1 MTVMSV
7 ADGLPCLPAGFYN
20 GLGMIP
26 SGGLSPVRTASR
38 LESLREKPIFDFFP
52 ALCELQ
58 PEIAELHFAT
68 YRRRPG
74 LSERLR
80 ERLEPKDHDLRE
92 SAEQLSAQGI
102 EFWDAVLSLALER
115 GTLRESFVEAAILHN
130 FNLPERGFVLSREQ
144 VLNHGIAELVPALG
158 AGEGLLVRSELRL
171 ESGKTALL
179 PMLDFTCP
187 CRGENARAIRKLV
200 KLAGSPAGVL
210 VRSGRSYHF
219 YGVTLFS
226 EKEWTRFLAL
236 SLLFAPITD
245 SRYVAH
251 RLLDGE
257 CRLKIVDSDG
267 GSIPV
272 IEEAFAD
279 EG

>member
-1 MTVMSV
+1 MPRRPRFAM
-7 ADGLPCLPAGFYN
+7 GYAGSYN
-20 GLGMIP
+20 GLRMIA
-26 SGGLSPVRTASR
+26 SGELSPVRTASR
-38 LESLREKPIFDFFP
+38 LESLREKPIFHFFP
-52 ALCELQ
+52 VLCELQ
-58 PEIAELHFAT
+58 PQIAEIHFAT
-68 YRRRPG
+68 YRRRAG

-80 ERLEPKDHDLRE
+80 EQLEAADDGLRAT
-92 SAEQLSAQGI
+92 AEQLNTQGI
-102 EFWDAVLSLALER
+102 EFWDAVLSLALEQ
-115 GTLRESFVEAAILHN
+115 GKLRESFVETALLHDL
-130 FNLPERGFVLSREQ
+130 NLPERNFALGRDQ
-144 VLNHGIAELVPALG
+144 VLNGGIAELVPELA
-158 AGEGLLVRSELRL
+158 AGEGLLVRSQLRL
-171 ESGKTALL
+171 ESGETAFL

-187 CRGENARAIRKLV
+187 CQGENARAVRKLV

-219 YGVTLFS
+219 YGVTLLS
-226 EKEWTRFLAL
+226 EKEWTRFMAS

-272 IEEAFAD
+272 IEEGFVD
-279 EG
+279 EA